1 MEVDV
6 GLILLG
12 LPLVFALGWLASRL
26 DLRQLR
32 QENRRAPKA
41 YFRGLN
47 FLLNE
52 QQDQAIDAFI
62 EAVQGDPDTSEL
74 HFALGNLFRR
84 RGEYQRA
91 VRVHEH
97 LLSRGDLSQ
106 ADRQRAQHALA
117 LDFLKAGL
125 LDRAEDALRKLEGSR
140 FEDQARLALLSIYE
154 RSRDWER
161 AAEVARALQG
171 REVGNFSGR
180 LAHYL
185 CEQAADALAQGQP
198 AQARERLQRA
208 ISTAPEAPR
217 ARLELARLEL
227 AQGDARAAWQALVG
241 LLEHAPAAAPLAAS
255 TLVRAAHEAGATAE
269 ALQRVE
275 QLYAAAPSVDLLEA
289 RIALRTATGARPP
302 PPPPG
307 GPRPPPPPTP
317 PPPPP
322 PRGRGGGFFLKP
334 HPPPPRPPPRG
345 LPRTP
350 AARALADCRQ
360 PLDCADAVR
369 RRAVPYL
376 GAAHTR
382 PRRQAAVALPLR
394 LLRLRGARAFLA
406 LPRLPGLG
414 QLSATPRRGTLS
426 GGCDPA
432 EAAAVQAAGQPQRAS
447 CAASRPR
454 TPVPDAPASGSTGPH
469 GASL

>member
-32 QENRRAPKA
+32 QENQRAPKA

-84 RGEYQRA
+84 RGEYRRA

-161 AAEVARALQG
+161 AAEVARALQA
-171 REVGNFSGR
+171 RDVGNFSGR

-185 CEQAADALAQGQP
+185 CEQAADALARGQI
-198 AQARERLQRA
+198 AEARERLQRA
-208 ISTAPEAPR
+208 ISTAPQAPR
-217 ARLELARLEL
+217 AWLELARLEL
-227 AQGDARAAWQALVG
+227 AQNHARAAWQALVG

-275 QLYAAAPSVDLLEA
+275 QLYATAPSVDLLEA
-289 RIALRTATGARPP
+289 RIALRTASGQSPELARE
-302 PPPPG
+302 
-307 GPRPPPPPTP
+307 
-317 PPPPP
+317 
-322 PRGRGGGFFLKP
+322 
-334 HPPPPRPPPRG
+334 
-345 LPRTP
+345 
-350 AARALADCRQ
+350 A
-360 PLDCADAVR
+360 
-369 RRAVPYL
+369 YL
-376 GAAHTR
+376 EH
-382 PRRQAAVALPLR
+382 L
-394 LLRLRGARAFLA
+394 
-406 LPRLPGLG
+406 
-414 QLSATPRRGTLS
+414 
-426 GGCDPA
+426 
-432 EAAAVQAAGQPQRAS
+432 QREPS
-447 CAASRPR
+447 LIAASRWIAQTRFDDAQCHTLVQRTLDHAVKPLSRYRCASCGFEAREHFWHCPGCQAWDSYPPR
-454 TPVPDAPASGSTGPH
+454 RVEE
-469 GASL
+469 L